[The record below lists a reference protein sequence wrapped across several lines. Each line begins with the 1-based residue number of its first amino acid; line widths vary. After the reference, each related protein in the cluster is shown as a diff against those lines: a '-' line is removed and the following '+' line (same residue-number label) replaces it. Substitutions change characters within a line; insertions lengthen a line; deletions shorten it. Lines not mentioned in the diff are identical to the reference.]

1 MKKYIFTTDYV
12 LGNIKIKKGQI
23 LDGVEVKD
31 GTFAKP
37 ETLKTFVEFVDANG
51 TKFQILTQ
59 SEVAKIKKPPFDVY
73 APKDAVTKNS
83 TTTNTKATDT
93 KATDTKVTDTKAT
106 DTKVADTKVAED
118 DDKIFGIKKT
128 YFYIGVA
135 LLLVGGYFGYQKYIA
150 KK

>member
-23 LDGVEVKD
+23 LDGVEVKG
-31 GTFAKP
+31 GTLAKQ
-37 ETLKTFVEFVDANG
+37 TTFVEFVNPDG
-51 TKFQILTQ
+51 TKFKILTQ
-59 SEVAKIKKPPFDVY
+59 STVAKVQKPPFDIYV
-73 APKDAVTKNS
+73 APKDAVPSQTESKDAVTTNS
-83 TTTNTKATDT
+83 TT
-93 KATDTKVTDTKAT
+93 T
-106 DTKVADTKVAED
+106 DTKVADNV

>member
-23 LDGVEVKD
+23 LDGVTVKD

-51 TKFQILTQ
+51 TKFQILTE
-59 SEVAKIKKPPFDVY
+59 SAVAKIQKPPFNIYV
-73 APKDAVTKNS
+73 APKGDVVTKKP
-83 TTTNTKATDT
+83 TDTKATDT
-93 KATDTKVTDTKAT
+93 KATDTKV
-106 DTKVADTKVAED
+106 ADNV

>member
-1 MKKYIFTTDYV
+1 MAKYIFTTDYV

-51 TKFQILTQ
+51 TKFKILTQ
-59 SEVAKIKKPPFDVY
+59 SAVAKIRKPPFDLYV

-83 TTTNTKATDT
+83 TTTDTKATDTKATDT
-93 KATDTKVTDTKAT
+93 KATDTKV
-106 DTKVADTKVAED
+106 ADNV

-135 LLLVGGYFGYQKYIA
+135 LLLVGGYLGYQKYIA

>member
-23 LDGVEVKD
+23 LDGVEVKG
-31 GTFAKP
+31 GTLAKQ
-37 ETLKTFVEFVDANG
+37 TTFVEFVNP
-51 TKFQILTQ
+51 KFKILTQ
-59 SEVAKIKKPPFDVY
+59 STVAKVQKPPFDIYV
-73 APKDAVTKNS
+73 APKDAVPSQTESKDAVTINS
-83 TTTNTKATDT
+83 TT
-93 KATDTKVTDTKAT
+93 T
-106 DTKVADTKVAED
+106 DTKVADV